1 MQTLVST
8 DAIPVGARQLI
19 PSAPATAWPAIFG
32 GAFAATALT
41 LVLVALGS
49 GLGLASVSPWS
60 GLGMTAGTFTL
71 TTAIWLIVVRWLS
84 AGLGGYLTGRLRTGW
99 TDMHADE
106 VFFRDTA
113 NGFLAWAVASVVGA
127 ALLASVATSVIS
139 AGANMTAGAAA
150 SIGQNTSQTANRSG
164 GGVGDPTGYFV
175 DSLFRSER
183 PGAATSAPDVRTE
196 TTRILLTGVGNDGIS
211 PADKAYLAQLVTAHT
226 GLRRPMP

>member
-1 MQTLVST
+1 MR
-8 DAIPVGARQLI
+8 A
-19 PSAPATAWPAIFG
+19 
-32 GAFAATALT
+32 
-41 LVLVALGS
+41 
-49 GLGLASVSPWS
+49 
-60 GLGMTAGTFTL
+60 GM
-71 TTAIWLIVVRWLS
+71 
-84 AGLGGYLTGRLRTGW
+84 RTGW

-164 GGVGDPTGYFV
+164 GGVGVGDPTGYFV

-196 TTRILLTGVGNDGIS
+196 TTRILLTGVGNDGIA

-226 GLRRPMP
+226 GLAPADAVKRVDDVIARAKTAEMAVRKAADSARKAGAYLSIFTGLSMLIGAFIACAAAALGGQHRDN

>member
-1 MQTLVST
+1 
-8 DAIPVGARQLI
+8 
-19 PSAPATAWPAIFG
+19 
-32 GAFAATALT
+32 
-41 LVLVALGS
+41 
-49 GLGLASVSPWS
+49 
-60 GLGMTAGTFTL
+60 
-71 TTAIWLIVVRWLS
+71 
-84 AGLGGYLTGRLRTGW
+84 
-99 TDMHADE
+99 MHADE

-164 GGVGDPTGYFV
+164 GGVGVGDPTGYFV